1 MIQTYYA
8 MMGWNEAGAPRYST
22 LLANRLEWVVDEGHL
37 PLIK

>member
-8 MMGWNEAGAPRYST
+8 MMGWDESGNPRYST

-37 PLIK
+37 QKVK